1 VNPKEAIFAMHL
13 RRFRHLLAAAALAVS
28 CTFVA
33 GGASADVEQ
42 AKTFVERE
50 HGKLKTLVEANA
62 PSDDV
67 RKAIDNMVDYDQ
79 LAMRTLGKPCPT
91 TVPSC
96 TNHWDALTP
105 EQRTEVT
112 GLLRKLVEK
121 NYHKNLNKT
130 REYDIS
136 YRGAKDQGDNVSKIK
151 TEAKSK
157 AKPRDPAVQVD
168 YVILGSGDHYRVID
182 IVTEGSSM
190 TKNYY
195 DQFHRML
202 TTEGQGYTYLVQKL
216 RDKIAAKDKEAAAE
230 KK

>member
-1 VNPKEAIFAMHL
+1 MHL

-33 GGASADVEQ
+33 GGAFADVDS
-42 AKTFVERE
+42 AKSFVERE

-96 TNHWDALTP
+96 TNHWDDLTP

-168 YVILGSGDHYRVID
+168 YVILGSGDRYRVID

-202 TTEGQGYTYLVQKL
+202 TTDGQGYKYLVQKL

-230 KK
+230 NK

>member
-1 VNPKEAIFAMHL
+1 M
-13 RRFRHLLAAAALAVS
+13 RFRHLLSAAALVLS
-28 CTFVA
+28 CTLVA
-33 GGASADVEQ
+33 GGAFADVDA
-42 AKTFVERE
+42 AKSFVEKE
-50 HGKLKTLVEANA
+50 HTQIKKLVEAGA

-67 RKAIDNMVDYDQ
+67 TKAIDGMVDYDQ
-79 LAMRTLGKPCPT
+79 LAMRTLGKPCPPT
-91 TVPSC
+91 IPSC
-96 TNHWDALTP
+96 TNHWDELTP

-121 NYHKNLNKT
+121 NYRKNLNKT
-130 REYDIS
+130 RDYDVS
-136 YRGAKDQGDNVSKIK
+136 YRGAKELESNVSKIK

-168 YVILGSGDHYRVID
+168 YVILGNGDKYRVID

-202 TTEGQGYTYLVQKL
+202 TTPGQGYSYLTQKL
-216 RDKIAAKDKEAAAE
+216 RDKIAAKEKAEAA
-230 KK
+230 K

>member
-1 VNPKEAIFAMHL
+1 MFP
-13 RRFRHLLAAAALAVS
+13 RRFRQSFAAAVLALS

-33 GGASADVEQ
+33 GSASADVDG

-50 HGKLKTLVEANA
+50 HSQIKKLVEANA

-67 RKAIDNMVDYDQ
+67 RKAIDGMVDYDE
-79 LAMRTLGKPCPT
+79 LAKRTLGNPCPPS
-91 TVPSC
+91 VPSC
-96 TNHWDALTP
+96 TNHWNDLTP

-136 YRGAKDQGDNVSKIK
+136 YKGAKEAGENLAKIK

-168 YVILGSGDHYRVID
+168 YVILGGGDRYRVVD

-202 TTEGQGYTYLVQKL
+202 TTEGQKYPYLVQKL
-216 RDKIAAKDKEAAAE
+216 RDKIASKEKEAAAA
-230 KK
+230 KP

>member
-1 VNPKEAIFAMHL
+1 MRVSRVRQIL
-13 RRFRHLLAAAALAVS
+13 SAAALALS
-28 CTFVA
+28 CTLVA
-33 GGASADVEQ
+33 GGASADVDG

-50 HGKLKTLVEANA
+50 HGQIKKLVEANA

-67 RKAIDNMVDYDQ
+67 RKAIDGMVDYDE
-79 LAMRTLGKPCPT
+79 LSKRTFGKPCPA
-91 TVPSC
+91 TVPQC
-96 TNHWDALTP
+96 TNHWDELTA

-112 GLLRKLVEK
+112 SLLRKLVEK

-130 REYDIS
+130 RDYDIA
-136 YRGAKDQGDNVSKIK
+136 YRGAKDAGENLARIK

-157 AKPRDPAVQVD
+157 LKARDPAVQVD
-168 YVILGSGDHYRVID
+168 YVILGTGDKYRVVD

-202 TTEGQGYTYLVQKL
+202 TTPGQGYAYVTQKL
-216 RDKIAAKDKEAAAE
+216 RDKIAAKEAAKTEA
-230 KK
+230 K

>member
-1 VNPKEAIFAMHL
+1 M
-13 RRFRHLLAAAALAVS
+13 RFRHFFSAAALALS
-28 CTFVA
+28 CTLLA
-33 GGASADVEQ
+33 GGASADLES
-42 AKTFVERE
+42 AKTFVEKE
-50 HGKLKTLVEANA
+50 HTQIKKLVEQNA
-62 PSDDV
+62 ASDEV

-79 LAMRTLGKPCPT
+79 LAMRTLGKPCPP

-96 TNHWDALTP
+96 TNHWDDLTP

-130 REYDIS
+130 RDYDIS
-136 YRGAKDQGDNVSKIK
+136 YRGAKEVGENTSRIK

-157 AKPRDPAVQVD
+157 LKPRDPAVQVD
-168 YVILGSGDHYRVID
+168 YVILGNGDRYRVVD

-202 TTEGQGYTYLVQKL
+202 TTPAQGYAYLTQKL
-216 RDKIAAKDKEAAAE
+216 RDKIAVKDKEAAA
-230 KK
+230 K

>member
-1 VNPKEAIFAMHL
+1 M
-13 RRFRHLLAAAALAVS
+13 RFRHFVSAAALAIS
-28 CTFVA
+28 CTFLA
-33 GGASADVEQ
+33 GGASADVDS
-42 AKTFVERE
+42 AKSFVERE
-50 HGKLKTLVEANA
+50 HTQIKKLVENNA

-67 RKAIDNMVDYDQ
+67 RKAIDGMVDYDQ
-79 LAMRTLGKPCPT
+79 LAMRTLGKPCPP

-96 TNHWDALTP
+96 TNHWDDLTP

-130 REYDIS
+130 RDYDIS
-136 YRGAKDQGDNVSKIK
+136 YRGAKDVGENLSRIK

-168 YVILGSGDHYRVID
+168 YVILGAGDRYRIID

-202 TTEGQGYTYLVQKL
+202 TTAGQGFPYLTQKL
-216 RDKIAAKDKEAAAE
+216 RDKIAAKEAAAAG
-230 KK
+230 K

>member
-1 VNPKEAIFAMHL
+1 MSS
-13 RRFRHLLAAAALAVS
+13 RMRFRQTISAAALALS

-33 GGASADVEQ
+33 GGAFADVDG

-50 HGKLKTLVEANA
+50 TNQIKKLVEGNA
-62 PSDDV
+62 PSSDV
-67 RKAIDNMVDYDQ
+67 SKAIDNMVDYDQ
-79 LAMRTLGKPCPT
+79 LAMRTLGKPCPPS
-91 TVPSC
+91 VPSC
-96 TNHWDALTP
+96 VNHWDDLTP

-130 REYDIS
+130 RDYDVS
-136 YRGAKDQGDNVSKIK
+136 YRGGKEAGENLSKIK

-157 AKPRDPAVQVD
+157 VKPRDPAVQVD
-168 YVILGSGDHYRVID
+168 YVILANGDKYRVID

-202 TTEGQGYTYLVQKL
+202 TTTGQGYAYMTQKL
-216 RDKIAAKDKEAAAE
+216 RDKITAKDKEAAAE
-230 KK
+230 K

>member
-1 VNPKEAIFAMHL
+1 M
-13 RRFRHLLAAAALAVS
+13 RFRQYLAATVLALS

-33 GGASADVEQ
+33 GSASADVDG
-42 AKTFVERE
+42 AKSFVERE
-50 HGKLKTLVEANA
+50 HTQIKKLVEANA

-67 RKAIDNMVDYDQ
+67 RKAIDGMVDYDE
-79 LAMRTLGKPCPT
+79 LAKRTLGNPCPPS
-91 TVPSC
+91 VPSC
-96 TNHWDALTP
+96 TNHWNELSPD
-105 EQRTEVT
+105 QRTEVT

-130 REYDIS
+130 RDYDIA
-136 YRGAKDQGDNVSKIK
+136 YKGAKEAGENLAKIK
-151 TEAKSK
+151 TEAKSR

-168 YVILGSGDHYRVID
+168 YVILGGGDRYRVVD

-202 TTEGQGYTYLVQKL
+202 TTEGQKYPYLVQKL
-216 RDKIAAKDKEAAAE
+216 RDKIASKEKEAAAA
-230 KK
+230 K

>member
-1 VNPKEAIFAMHL
+1 M
-13 RRFRHLLAAAALAVS
+13 RFRHPIFSAAVLTLASTLFVGSAAA
-28 CTFVA
+28 
-33 GGASADVEQ
+33 DVDG

-50 HGKLKTLVEANA
+50 HGQIKKLVEQNA

-67 RKAIDNMVDYDQ
+67 RKAIDGMVDYEE
-79 LAMRTLGKPCPT
+79 LSKRTMGKPCPPT
-91 TVPSC
+91 IPSC
-96 TNHWDALTP
+96 TNHWDGLTP

-130 REYDIS
+130 KDYDIA
-136 YRGAKDQGDNVSKIK
+136 YRGAKDQGDNLSKIK

-157 AKPRDPAVQVD
+157 LKPRDPAVQVD
-168 YVILGSGDHYRVID
+168 YVILGVGAHYRVID

-202 TTEGQGYTYLVQKL
+202 TTPAQGYPYLVQKL
-216 RDKIAAKDKEAAAE
+216 RDKIIAKEKEAASA
-230 KK
+230 K

>member
-1 VNPKEAIFAMHL
+1 M
-13 RRFRHLLAAAALAVS
+13 RFRHLLSAAALAVS
-28 CTFVA
+28 CTFLA
-33 GGASADVEQ
+33 GGASADVES

-50 HGKLKTLVEANA
+50 HGTLKKLVEQNA
-62 PSDDV
+62 PSDEV
-67 RKAIDNMVDYDQ
+67 RKAIDGMVDYDQ
-79 LAMRTLGKPCPT
+79 LAMRTLGKPCPP

-96 TNHWDALTP
+96 TNHWDELTP

-130 REYDIS
+130 RDYDIS
-136 YRGAKDQGDNVSKIK
+136 YRGAKEQGDNLAKIR

-168 YVILGSGDHYRVID
+168 YVIMGGGPSYKVID

-202 TTEGQGYTYLVQKL
+202 TTGGQGYPYLVQKL
-216 RDKIAAKDKEAAAE
+216 KDKIAKNETN
-230 KK
+230 

>member
-1 VNPKEAIFAMHL
+1 M
-13 RRFRHLLAAAALAVS
+13 RFRHLLSAAALALS
-28 CTFVA
+28 CTFMA
-33 GGASADVEQ
+33 GGAFADVDG

-50 HGKLKTLVEANA
+50 HNQIVKLVENNA

-79 LAMRTLGKPCPT
+79 LAMRTLGKPCPP

-96 TNHWDALTP
+96 TNHWDDLTP

-130 REYDIS
+130 RDYDIS
-136 YRGAKDQGDNVSKIK
+136 YRGGKEAGENLSKIK

-157 AKPRDPAVQVD
+157 VKPRDPAVQVD
-168 YVILGSGDHYRVID
+168 YVIRATGDKYRVID

-202 TTEGQGYTYLVQKL
+202 TTDGQGYKYLVQKL
-216 RDKIAAKDKEAAAE
+216 RDKIAAKEKEAAA
-230 KK
+230 K

>member
-1 VNPKEAIFAMHL
+1 M
-13 RRFRHLLAAAALAVS
+13 RFRQYLAAAVLALS
-28 CTFVA
+28 CSLVA
-33 GGASADVEQ
+33 GSASADVDG

-50 HGKLKTLVEANA
+50 HSQIKKLVEGNA

-67 RKAIDNMVDYDQ
+67 RKAIDGMVDYDE
-79 LAMRTLGKPCPT
+79 LAKRTLGNPCPPS
-91 TVPSC
+91 VPSC
-96 TNHWDALTP
+96 TNHWNELTP

-130 REYDIS
+130 RDYDVA
-136 YRGAKDQGDNVSKIK
+136 YKGAKEAGENLAKIK

-168 YVILGSGDHYRVID
+168 YVILGAGARYRVVD

-202 TTEGQGYTYLVQKL
+202 TTDGQKYPYLVQKL
-216 RDKIAAKDKEAAAE
+216 RDKIAAKEKEAAAA
-230 KK
+230 K

>member
-1 VNPKEAIFAMHL
+1 M
-13 RRFRHLLAAAALAVS
+13 RFRHFVSAAALALS
-28 CTFVA
+28 CTMLA
-33 GGASADVEQ
+33 GAASADVES
-42 AKTFVERE
+42 AKTFVEKE
-50 HGKLKTLVEANA
+50 HNQIKKLVEQNA
-62 PSDDV
+62 ASDEV

-79 LAMRTLGKPCPT
+79 LAMRTLGKPCPP

-96 TNHWDALTP
+96 TNHWDELTP
-105 EQRTEVT
+105 EQRNEVT

-130 REYDIS
+130 RDYDVS
-136 YRGAKDQGDNVSKIK
+136 YRGAKEIGENVSRIK

-157 AKPRDPAVQVD
+157 LKPRDPAVQVD
-168 YVILGSGDHYRVID
+168 YVIVGSGDRYRVVD

-202 TTEGQGYTYLVQKL
+202 TTSGQGYPYLVQKL
-216 RDKIAAKDKEAAAE
+216 RDKIAAKDKEAAA
-230 KK
+230 K

>member
-1 VNPKEAIFAMHL
+1 M
-13 RRFRHLLAAAALAVS
+13 RFRHFLSAAALALS
-28 CTFVA
+28 CTFLA
-33 GGASADVEQ
+33 GGASADVDA
-42 AKTFVERE
+42 AKSFVERE
-50 HGKLKTLVEANA
+50 HTQIKKLVENNA
-62 PSDDV
+62 PSSEV
-67 RKAIDNMVDYDQ
+67 SKAIDGMVDYDQ
-79 LAMRTLGKPCPT
+79 LAMRTLGKPCPS

-96 TNHWDALTP
+96 TNHWDELKP

-112 GLLRKLVEK
+112 GLLRQLVEK

-130 REYDIS
+130 RDYDVS
-136 YRGAKDQGDNVSKIK
+136 YRGAKEVGENVSRIK

-168 YVILGSGDHYRVID
+168 YIVLTSGDKNKMID

-202 TTEGQGYTYLVQKL
+202 TTAGQGYPYLVQKL
-216 RDKIAAKDKEAAAE
+216 RDKIAAKEAAAAAG
-230 KK
+230 K

>member
-1 VNPKEAIFAMHL
+1 M
-13 RRFRHLLAAAALAVS
+13 RFRHFFSAVALAVS
-28 CTFVA
+28 CTFLA
-33 GGASADVEQ
+33 GGASADVES

-50 HGKLKTLVEANA
+50 HTQIKKLVENNA

-67 RKAIDNMVDYDQ
+67 RKAIDGMVDYDQ
-79 LAMRTLGKPCPT
+79 LAMRTLGKPCPP
-91 TVPSC
+91 TVPAC
-96 TNHWDALTP
+96 TNHWDELTA

-130 REYDIS
+130 RDYDIS
-136 YRGAKDQGDNVSKIK
+136 YRGAKEVGENVSRIK

-157 AKPRDPAVQVD
+157 VKPRDPAVQVD
-168 YVILGSGDHYRVID
+168 YVILGAGDKYRIID

-202 TTEGQGYTYLVQKL
+202 TTTGQGYTYLAQKL
-216 RDKIAAKDKEAAAE
+216 RDKIAAKEKEAAAT
-230 KK
+230 K

>member
-1 VNPKEAIFAMHL
+1 MFP
-13 RRFRHLLAAAALAVS
+13 RRIRQSLAAAALAFS
-28 CTFVA
+28 CAFVA
-33 GGASADVEQ
+33 GNASADADG

-50 HGKLKTLVEANA
+50 HTQLKKLVETNA
-62 PSDDV
+62 PDGDV
-67 RKAIDNMVDYDQ
+67 SKAIDGMVDYDE
-79 LAMRTLGKPCPT
+79 LAKRTLGNPCPPS
-91 TVPSC
+91 VPSC
-96 TNHWDALTP
+96 VNHWNDLSA

-130 REYDIS
+130 KEYDIS
-136 YRGAKDQGDNVSKIK
+136 YKGSKEAGENLSKVK

-157 AKPRDPAVQVD
+157 GKPRDPAVQVD
-168 YVILGSGDHYRVID
+168 YVILGGGDKYKVVD

-202 TTEGQGYTYLVQKL
+202 TTDGQKYPYLVQKL
-216 RDKIAAKDKEAAAE
+216 RDKIASKDKEAAA
-230 KK
+230 K